1 MPLPPSAS
9 RLGPRLRTR
18 FFAPILAGATWRD
31 RLVACFGALIGVGA
45 TGLIC
50 GLLLGNDPHLPL
62 LAAPMGASALLL
74 FAIPSSPLAQPWS
87 IIGGNTVSALIGLIV
102 GRYIPEPAIA
112 AGAAVALAIAA
123 MSLLRCLHPPGGAAA
138 LTAALGG
145 PLVSAYGL
153 GFAFVPVGLNALV
166 LTLLGVL
173 FHRFSSHSYPHRPPA
188 TTNPHG
194 TTDLPASRRIGF
206 NEADIDAALGDLGEA
221 FDIDRSDLDRL
232 LRRVEMHALSRARGL
247 PRCAD
252 IMSRDIIRIDRHG
265 EIATARALLLE
276 HGVRALPVVDHDD
289 RLLGIVGLRE
299 LMRPGPRVGDVMTPA
314 HTVGPDAPAVDL
326 IAPLTDGRHHAVVVV
341 DEAQRLLGLVTQ
353 SDLLAMLLKPLRQE
367 AS

>member
-1 MPLPPSAS
+1 MPLPVLQPQNGPRPRS
-9 RLGPRLRTR
+9 RL
-18 FFAPILAGATWRD
+18 FVPILAGATWRD
-31 RLVACFGALIGVGA
+31 RLVACVGALIGVGA

-62 LAAPMGASALLL
+62 LVAPMGASALLL

-87 IIGGNTVSALIGLIV
+87 IIGGNTVSALIGLLV
-102 GRYIPEPAIA
+102 GRYIPEPAVA
-112 AGAAVALAIAA
+112 AGSAVALAIAG

-145 PLVSAYGL
+145 PIVAAYGL

-173 FHRFSSHSYPHRPPA
+173 FHRFSSHSYPHRAPA
-188 TTNPHG
+188 ATNPHG
-194 TTDLPASRRIGF
+194 TKDLPPSQRVGF
-206 NEADIDAALGDLGEA
+206 NESDIDAALGDLGEA
-221 FDIDRSDLDRL
+221 FDIDRGDLDQL
-232 LRRVEMHALSRARGL
+232 LRRVEMHALSRSRGL

-252 IMSRDIIRIDRHG
+252 IMSRDVIRIDRHA
-265 EIATARALLLE
+265 EIGAARALLLE
-276 HGVRALPVVDHDD
+276 HGVRALPVVDHDK

-299 LMRPGPRVGDVMTPA
+299 LTRPGLRVDDVMAEARTA
-314 HTVGPDAPAVDL
+314 RPDASAIEL
-326 IAPLTDGRHHAVVVV
+326 IGPLTDGRHHAVIIV
-341 DEAQRLLGLVTQ
+341 DEAQHLQGLVTQ

-367 AS
+367 AA

>member
-1 MPLPPSAS
+1 MPLPVPETQT
-9 RLGPRLRTR
+9 GLRRRTWL
-18 FFAPILAGATWRD
+18 FAPILAGATWRD
-31 RLVACFGALIGVGA
+31 RLVACLGALIGVGA

-87 IIGGNTVSALIGLIV
+87 IIGGNTVSALIGVMV
-102 GRYIPEPAIA
+102 GRYIPEPALA
-112 AGAAVALAIAA
+112 AGTAVALAIAA

-166 LTLLGVL
+166 LTVIGVL
-173 FHRFSSHSYPHRPPA
+173 FHRFSSHNYPHRVPA
-188 TTNPHG
+188 TANPHG
-194 TTDLPASRRIGF
+194 TKDLPPSQRVGF
-206 NEADIDAALGDLGEA
+206 NEADIDAALTDLGEA
-221 FDIDRSDLDRL
+221 FDIDRGDLDRL
-232 LRRVEMHALSRARGL
+232 LRRVEMHSLSRARGL

-252 IMSRDIIRIDRHG
+252 IMSRDIVRIDRHA
-265 EIATARALLLE
+265 EIGSARTLLLE
-276 HGVRALPVVDHDD
+276 HGVRALPVVDHDN

-299 LMRPGPRVGDVMTPA
+299 LTRPGLRVGDVMAPA
-314 HTVGPDAPAVDL
+314 HTAGADAHAVEL
-326 IAPLTDGRHHAVVVV
+326 IGPLTDGRHHAVVIV
-341 DEAQRLLGLVTQ
+341 DEAHHLLGLVTQ
-353 SDLLAMLLKPLRQE
+353 SDLLAMLLKPLRQP
-367 AS
+367 AT

>member
-1 MPLPPSAS
+1 MSLPVPDPQTGRRWRS
-9 RLGPRLRTR
+9 RV
-18 FFAPILAGATWRD
+18 FAPILAGATWRD

-87 IIGGNTVSALIGLIV
+87 IVGGNTVSALIGLLV
-102 GRYIPEPAIA
+102 GRYVPEPAIA
-112 AGAAVALAIAA
+112 AGSAVALAIAA

-166 LTLLGVL
+166 LTLFGVL
-173 FHRFSSHSYPHRPPA
+173 FHRFSSHSYPHRPVA
-188 TTNPHG
+188 AANPHG
-194 TTDLPASRRIGF
+194 TKDLPASQRIGF

-221 FDIDRSDLDRL
+221 FDIDRGDLDQL
-232 LRRVEMHALSRARGL
+232 LRRVEMHALSRSRGL

-252 IMSRDIIRIDRHG
+252 IMSRDIVRIDRHG
-265 EIATARALLLE
+265 GIETARALLLE
-276 HGVRALPVVDHDD
+276 HGVRALPVVDHDN
-289 RLLGIVGLRE
+289 RLLGMVGLRE
-299 LMRPGPRVGDVMTPA
+299 LTRPGLRVDDVMAPA
-314 HTVGPDAPAVDL
+314 RTAGPDAHAIEL
-326 IAPLTDGRHHAVVVV
+326 IAPLTDGCRHAVGIV
-341 DEAQRLLGLVTQ
+341 DEAQHLLGLVTQ

-367 AS
+367 AA

>member
-1 MPLPPSAS
+1 MPPSVPDRPPGPHWSS
-9 RLGPRLRTR
+9 RL
-18 FFAPILAGATWRD
+18 FAPLLAGATWRD
-31 RLVACFGALIGVGA
+31 RLVACLGALIGVVA

-87 IIGGNTVSALIGLIV
+87 IVGGNTVSALIGLMV
-102 GRYIPEPAIA
+102 GRYIPEPALA

-166 LTLLGVL
+166 LTLLGML
-173 FHRFSSHSYPHRPPA
+173 FHRFSSHSYPHRPA
-188 TTNPHG
+188 MALNRHG
-194 TTDLPASRRIGF
+194 TKDKPAGQRIGF
-206 NEADIDAALGDLGEA
+206 NEADIDAALDDLGEA
-221 FDIDRSDLDRL
+221 FDIDRGDLDQL
-232 LRRVEMHALSRARGL
+232 LRRVEMHALSRSRGL

-252 IMSRDIIRIDRHG
+252 IMSRDIIRIEGHG
-265 EIATARALLLE
+265 EVAEARALLLE
-276 HGVRALPVVDHDD
+276 HGVRALPVVDPDN

-299 LMRPGPRVGDVMTPA
+299 LTQHGRHVGDVMASAYAT
-314 HTVGPDAPAVDL
+314 GPDVPAVEL
-326 IAPLTDGRHHAVVVV
+326 IEPLTNGRHHAVVVV
-341 DEAQRLLGLVTQ
+341 DEARRLLGLVTQ

-367 AS
+367 AA

>member
-1 MPLPPSAS
+1 MNSQALDPQATKRS
-9 RLGPRLRTR
+9 RFRL
-18 FFAPILAGATWRD
+18 FAPILAGATWRD
-31 RLVACFGALIGVGA
+31 RLVACLGALIGVGA

-50 GLLLGNDPHLPL
+50 GLLLGKDPHLPL

-87 IIGGNTVSALIGLIV
+87 IIGGNTVSALIGLMV

-112 AGAAVALAIAA
+112 AGSAVALAIAA

-153 GFAFVPVGLNALV
+153 SFAFVPVGLNALV

-173 FHRFSSHSYPHRPPA
+173 FHRFSSHSYPHRPMA
-188 TTNPHG
+188 VANPHG
-194 TTDLPASRRIGF
+194 TKDLPASQRIGF

-221 FDIDRSDLDRL
+221 FDIDRGDLDQL
-232 LRRVEMHALSRARGL
+232 LRRVEMHALSRSHGL

-252 IMSRDIIRIDRHG
+252 IMSRDIVRIDRHG
-265 EIATARALLLE
+265 GIEAARALLLE
-276 HGVRALPVVDHDD
+276 RGVRALPVVDHDN

-299 LMRPGPRVGDVMTPA
+299 LTRPGLRVDDVMTPA
-314 HTVGPDAPAVDL
+314 RTASPDAAAVEL
-326 IAPLTDGRHHAVVVV
+326 IGPLTDGRHHAVVIV
-341 DEAQRLLGLVTQ
+341 DEAQHLLGLVTQ

-367 AS
+367 AA